1 MVAIRDFN
9 AKPTN
14 WCANDRTII
23 NKIDKSDKIE
33 HITSQF
39 GLSQLINEPTHILHL
54 SSSCIDLIFTSQ
66 PNLVIESGVHPSLH
80 QNCHHQ
86 IIYAKFNL
94 QIFYPPPYCREIWHY
109 QDANI
114 DMIRKAISQFNWDK
128 AFSNSNV
135 NEKVYV
141 FSHTILNILS
151 NFISHEYIMCD
162 DRDPPWFNSKIKHL
176 IQEKT
181 MPISYI
187 EIIKSMLVLEID

>member
-80 QNCHHQ
+80 QHCHHQ

-94 QIFYPPPYCREIWHY
+94 QIFYPPPYCRKIWYY
-109 QDANI
+109 QDGNI
-114 DMIRKAISQFNWDK
+114 DMIRKAISQFNWD
-128 AFSNSNV
+128 NSQ
-135 NEKVYV
+135 
-141 FSHTILNILS
+141 I
-151 NFISHEYIMCD
+151 IMQMKK
-162 DRDPPWFNSKIKHL
+162 FTSSVTHFKY
-176 IQEKT
+176 T
-181 MPISYI
+181 
-187 EIIKSMLVLEID
+187 

>member
-1 MVAIRDFN
+1 MVAVGDFN
-9 AKPTN
+9 AKSTN
-14 WCANDRTII
+14 WCANDRTSFEG
-23 NKIDKSDKIE
+23 NKIE

-39 GLSQLINEPTHILHL
+39 GLSQIINEPTHILDS
-54 SSSCIDLIFTSQ
+54 SSSCTDLIFTSQ
-66 PNLVIESGVHPSLH
+66 PNLVVESGVHPSLH

-94 QIFYPPPYCREIWHY
+94 QIFYPAPYCREIWQY

-135 NEKVYV
+135 NEKVYI
-141 FSHTILNILS
+141 FSHTILIILS
-151 NFISHEYIMCD
+151 NFISREYIMCD
-162 DRDPPWFNSKIKHL
+162 ERDPPWFNSKIKHL

-181 MPISYI
+181 MPIGYI
-187 EIIKSMLVLEID
+187 EIKPMLVLQID